1 MRRYVSVDV
10 QRGSS
15 VGMGQPRACDGPR
28 AGREGGL
35 LLLLLGG
42 KRRLEIGKEFVW
54 RINHCRGQRGKLQMN
69 ERERD
74 NERQIRIHTHTTRGT
89 RGTYIVCLEMDERLL
104 IIWKNVLAGVVSTIS
119 TWTQYVAHFP
129 KNLFRPNSSG
139 KLDINV
145 YYAIKYCI
153 LVQL

>member
-15 VGMGQPRACDGPR
+15 VGMGQPGACDGPR

-54 RINHCRGQRGKLQMN
+54 RINHCRGQRGKLKEMN
-69 ERERD
+69 EERERD
-74 NERQIRIHTHTTRGT
+74 NERQIRIHTPPGA
-89 RGTYIVCLEMDERLL
+89 LEVRRLF
-104 IIWKNVLAGVVSTIS
+104 V
-119 TWTQYVAHFP
+119 
-129 KNLFRPNSSG
+129 
-139 KLDINV
+139 
-145 YYAIKYCI
+145 
-153 LVQL
+153 